1 MFRLRR
7 TRRISSDTLSAS
19 KLFDQDTFY
28 QAFLC
33 DLKNARSQIIIE
45 SPFITVKRMN
55 VLMPAFQ
62 QLAERGVHIT
72 INTKLL
78 DEHEPTY
85 YLQAEEVTDRLQ
97 ALGILVLLTNG
108 HHRKLAIVD
117 RQITWEGSLNILS
130 QNDSCE
136 VMRRIYSEQLSN
148 QTLDFLHL
156 ENFIG

>member
-7 TRRISSDTLSAS
+7 TRRISSGTLLAS

-33 DLKNARSQIIIE
+33 DLENAKSQVIIE
-45 SPFITVKRMN
+45 SPFITVKRVN
-55 VLMPAFQ
+55 VLMSVLQ
-62 QLAERGVHIT
+62 QLTNRGVRIT
-72 INTKLL
+72 INTKPLA
-78 DEHEPTY
+78 EHEPTY
-85 YLQAEEVTDRLQ
+85 YKQAEEVIDRLQ

-108 HHRKLAIVD
+108 HHRKLAIID
-117 RQITWEGSLNILS
+117 KRITWEGSLNILS

-136 VMRRIYSEQLSN
+136 VMRRIYSEQLAG